1 MLSRLLRRALGIR
14 SREELPTRRERRLEA
29 KRRHHESG
37 APLWTS
43 ADRHPN
49 PGRTEQVADVTPGTP
64 GHFGSVRSVDD
75 QR

>member
-1 MLSRLLRRALGIR
+1 MLSRLLRRVVGLR
-14 SREELPTRRERRLEA
+14 PREELPSRHERRLEA
-29 KRRHHESG
+29 RERHRQSG
-37 APLWTS
+37 EPLWTPD
-43 ADRHPN
+43 DRHLN